1 MNSVSTLVCLLLLF
15 LLSAFFSG
23 AEIAYM
29 SLSHV
34 RLRYLVETNVRKA
47 KLVASLR
54 SRPHQLLITI
64 LIGNNLANVGA
75 SSFATAAAIELLE
88 SMEIAN
94 SVSYG
99 VGIATGVIT
108 FLLLLFGEIWPKS
121 FCISHAERMAL
132 LFAPLILFF
141 QWVFFPFLAFFG
153 WLTRGASEKY
163 VKTNYPTVTE
173 DEVRTMVTMSN
184 EVGGI
189 KEEEKEMI
197 ENVFEF
203 DNTQVKQVITP
214 RVDMFSIPTTLSIGQ
229 AFEQI
234 KGEPFSRIPVFEE
247 RRDNIVGIVHAKDI
261 MLAVT
266 RGENDAITRL
276 MRKPIYVP
284 ETMMIDA
291 MLREFKEKNTH
302 IAMVFN
308 EHGGVEGLVTIEDLL
323 ERIVGEI
330 YDETDVSTPL
340 IRRLD
345 ERRFRVA
352 ARLGL
357 TELKEEFEINIPQES
372 SYDTLSGFLLYEF
385 GHIPS
390 TGERIELPEAV
401 FTVESVGANRIKEVM
416 IELKGKIPNTE

>member
-1 MNSVSTLVCLLLLF
+1 M
-15 LLSAFFSG
+15 LSAFFSG
-23 AEIAYM
+23 SEIAYM
-29 SLSHV
+29 SLSTV
-34 RLRYLVETNVRKA
+34 RLRYLVESNVRNA
-47 KLVASLR
+47 KLVESLR

-75 SSFATAAAIELLE
+75 SSFATAAAIEALD
-88 SMEIAN
+88 SMKIAN

-132 LFAPLILFF
+132 LFAPVILFF
-141 QWVFFPFLAFFG
+141 QWFFFPFVIFFS

-163 VKTNYPTVTE
+163 VQTNYPTVTE
-173 DEVRTMVTMSN
+173 EEVRTMVNMSN

-189 KEEEKEMI
+189 KAEEKEMI

-214 RVDMFSIPTTLSIGQ
+214 RVDMFSIPSTLTIRQ

-234 KGEPFSRIPVFEE
+234 KGKPFSRIPVFEE

-266 RGENDAITRL
+266 SGNNDAITQL
-276 MRKPIYVP
+276 IRKPIYVP
-284 ETMMIDA
+284 ESMMIDA
-291 MLREFKEKNTH
+291 LLREFKAKNTH
-302 IAMVFN
+302 IALVVN

-330 YDETDVSTPL
+330 YDETDVSIPL
-340 IRRLD
+340 IRRVN
-345 ERRFRVA
+345 EKKYRVA
-352 ARLGL
+352 ARLGI
-357 TELKEEFEINIPQES
+357 TELKEELSIDIPQEGA
-372 SYDTLSGFLLYEF
+372 YDTLSGFLLYEF
-385 GHIPS
+385 GHIPCA
-390 TGERIELPEAV
+390 GERVELPDAV
-401 FTVESVGANRIKEVM
+401 FTVESVDAKRIQEVV
-416 IELKGKIPNTE
+416 IKLKDKISAAD